1 MILSFSWLRFG
12 EMAAVLVSIYTLL
25 PTLVVRLCKIGVPA
39 KSRGA
44 EGIAL
49 TFDDGPDPEH
59 TPQLLD
65 LLRRHQIKATF
76 FVLGS
81 KARQHP
87 ELIRRMHREGHLI
100 GIHNYEHWTNALLT
114 PRRVRLQLQKT
125 AQVIEQLTGAA
136 PVHYRP
142 PWGVINVFDLLLLK
156 RFRFV
161 LWSLMVGD
169 WRCRGGKEK
178 LRAKLLARLKN
189 GDVLVLHDSGQ
200 TLGAERDAPVY
211 MLEALEDVL
220 EESRQRGYTFLR
232 VDETCG

>member
-1 MILSFSWLRFG
+1 MILSFSWLKLGGF
-12 EMAAVLVSIYTLL
+12 AAIFFSVYTLL
-25 PTLVVRLCKIGVPA
+25 PTLIVRLCKFGVPPRGQ
-39 KSRGA
+39 SRA
-44 EGIAL
+44 GIAL
-49 TFDDGPDPEH
+49 TFDDGPDPAH

-81 KARQHP
+81 KASQHP

-114 PRRVRLQLQKT
+114 PRRVRRQLEKT
-125 AQVIEQLTGAA
+125 AQIIERLTGAA

-156 RFRFV
+156 RFRLV

-169 WRCRGGKEK
+169 WRCRGGKDQ
-178 LRAKLLARLKN
+178 LRAKLLTKLKN

-200 TLGAERDAPVY
+200 TLGAERDAPAY
-211 MLEALEDVL
+211 MLEALRDVL
-220 EESRQRGYTFLR
+220 DESRQRGYTFLR
-232 VDETCG
+232 IDETCG